1 MPSLKDIRNRIT
13 SVSSTMQ
20 ITSAMKL
27 VSAAKLKKAQ
37 DAIEQLRP
45 YSEKMQELLSNIS
58 ANLDGDAGAEYTRGN
73 ESDTILIIAISS
85 NKGLAGAF
93 NSNIVKKVNEL
104 IEVEFQEKKVKV
116 ITLGKKV
123 FDLFKRRP
131 EFLSEHNNLVDKPH
145 SGPTNDFTKE
155 IVNRF
160 LASEFEKVFLV
171 YNQFQNAAVQH
182 VQVEQMLP
190 LAIQKSDEAPDT
202 DYIYEPEKERIV
214 VDLIPKTISTQTFKA
229 ILDSQ
234 ASEHG
239 ARMTAMHKATDN
251 ADALKRELTI
261 QYNKARQAAIT
272 KEILEIVGGAE
283 ALEN

>member
-37 DAIEQLRP
+37 DAIERLRP
-45 YSEKMQELLSNIS
+45 YSNKMQELLSNVAS
-58 ANLDGDAGAEYTRGN
+58 TLDGDVGGEYTRSN
-73 ESDTILIIAISS
+73 ENNKVLIIAVSS

-93 NSNIVKKVNEL
+93 NSNVVKKVNEL
-104 IEVEFQEKKVKV
+104 ISVEFSNKEVKV
-116 ITLGKKV
+116 MTVGKKV
-123 FDLFKRRP
+123 YDLFKRRP
-131 EFLSEHNNLVDKPH
+131 EFLSSHNELVDKPH
-145 SGPTNDFTKE
+145 SKKTNAFTQE

-160 LASEFEKVFLV
+160 IAGDFEKVYLV
-171 YNQFQNAAVQH
+171 YNQFQNAAVQI

-190 LAIQKSDEAPDT
+190 LKINTDNNTQTT
-202 DYIYEPEKERIV
+202 DYLYEPNKEKIMI
-214 VDLIPKTISTQTFKA
+214 DLIPKTIQTQMFKA
-229 ILDSQ
+229 VLDSQ

-251 ADALKRELTI
+251 ADALKRDLTI
-261 QYNKARQAAIT
+261 QYNKARQASIT

-283 ALEN
+283 ALEG

>member
-45 YSEKMQELLSNIS
+45 YSEKMQELLSNI
-58 ANLDGDAGAEYTRGN
+58 AADLEGDAGSEFTKAN
-73 ESDTILIIAISS
+73 ENNKVLIIAISS

-104 IEVEFQEKKVKV
+104 INVELKGKEVKV
-116 ITLGKKV
+116 MTVGKKV
-123 FDLFKRRP
+123 YDLFKRRP
-131 EFLSEHNNLVDKPH
+131 EFLSAHNDLVDKPH
-145 SGPTNDFTKE
+145 SKKT
-155 IVNRF
+155 
-160 LASEFEKVFLV
+160 SEFTEEVVQLFLDGKYEKVYLV
-171 YNQFQNAAVQH
+171 YNQFQNAAMQI

-190 LAIQKSDEAPDT
+190 LKITQTENTQST
-202 DYIYEPEKERIV
+202 DYIYEPNKEKIV
-214 VDLIPKTISTQTFKA
+214 VDLIPKTINTQTFKA

-251 ADALKRELTI
+251 ADALRRDLTI

-283 ALEN
+283 ALEG

>member
-1 MPSLKDIRNRIT
+1 
-13 SVSSTMQ
+13 MQ

-45 YSEKMQELLSNIS
+45 YSEKMQELLGNIS
-58 ANLDGDAGAEYTRGN
+58 SGLEGEVGAQFTKSNDSER
-73 ESDTILIIAISS
+73 ILIIAISS

-104 IEVEFQEKKVKV
+104 KNVEFQGKEVKV
-116 ITLGKKV
+116 VTAGKKV
-123 FDLFKRRP
+123 FDIFKRTP
-131 EFLSEHNNLVDKPH
+131 EFLSNQSELVDKPN
-145 SGPTNDFTKE
+145 SAKSYSFADEVIQDFLE
-155 IVNRF
+155 GQY
-160 LASEFEKVFLV
+160 EKIYLI
-171 YNQFQNAAVQH
+171 YNQFQNAATQV

-190 LAIQKSDEAPDT
+190 IQINESEGSSQNM
-202 DYIYEPEKERIV
+202 DYIYEPEKAQIV
-214 VDLIPKTISTQTFKA
+214 LDLIPKTVKTQLFKA

-261 QYNKARQAAIT
+261 QYNKARQASIT

-283 ALEN
+283 ALEA